1 MSVLSGMLL
10 GFVLALPPGGVVL
23 VGLNLALRKG
33 GRRASPY
40 AVGVMLVDSTYAFL
54 AIIGAQGL
62 LEGYGA
68 VTRSAPGVM
77 IAVQGLIVFGLVG
90 YGLLLTFRDTPILKR
105 TAEGDFSV
113 STRAGFRFL
122 RAPLSMGFGMS
133 LSNLWSPTFLV
144 ALAIV
149 ATHAHSAGVDA
160 GNHMAALLYASGYG
174 LGGALYLLIAMRL
187 VDRWTRNLNDRHFLW
202 IQRAAG
208 LAFAVL
214 GLVLMIQVL
223 RP

>member
-40 AVGVMLVDSTYAFL
+40 AVGVMLVDSAYAFL
-54 AIIGAQGL
+54 AVIGAHGL
-62 LEGYGA
+62 VEGYGE
-68 VTRSAPGVM
+68 VTRSVP
-77 IAVQGLIVFGLVG
+77 AVLLAIQGLIVFGLVG
-90 YGLLLTFRDTPILKR
+90 YGLLLMFRATPILR
-105 TAEGDFSV
+105 CSEEGDFSV

-122 RAPLSMGFGMS
+122 RGPLAMGFGMS

-149 ATHAHSAGVDA
+149 ATQARSAGVET
-160 GNHMAALLYASGYG
+160 GNHAAAMLYAGGYG
-174 LGGALYLLIAMRL
+174 LGGALYLLLAMRL
-187 VDRWTRNLNDRHFLW
+187 VDRWTRKLNDRHFLW